1 MAEFR
6 FRFAPTYRRLAA
18 PFGVRPSNSVVV
30 VTEHQLDVRFGP
42 WRVRSPLENVAGVA
56 RTGPYRLAK
65 TAGPA
70 HLSFADR
77 GLTFATNGDAG
88 LCIRFEEPVH
98 GIDPFRILRHPGL
111 TVTVADLDGLEQAL
125 HSPA

>member
-6 FRFAPTYRRLAA
+6 FRFDPTYRRLAA
-18 PFGVRPSNSVVV
+18 KFGVRPSNSLVV

-42 WRVRSPLENVAGVA
+42 WRVRTPVENVAGVE
-56 RTGPYRLAK
+56 RTGPYRLVK

-77 GLTFATNGDAG
+77 GLTFATNGEAG

-111 TVTVADLDGLEQAL
+111 TVTVEDLDGLARAL
-125 HSPA
+125 HSPT

>member
-6 FRFAPTYRRLAA
+6 FRFDPTYRRLAA
-18 PFGVRPSNSVVV
+18 PFGIRPSNAVVV
-30 VTEHQLDVRFGP
+30 VTEHQLDARFGP
-42 WRVRSPLENVAGVA
+42 WRVISPIENVQRVE
-56 RTGPYRLAK
+56 RTGPYRLVK

-111 TVTVADLDGLEQAL
+111 TVTVDDIDGLAQAL
-125 HSPA
+125 HSPG

>member
-1 MAEFR
+1 MPDFR
-6 FRFAPTYRRLAA
+6 FRFDPTYRRLAA
-18 PFGVRPSNSVVV
+18 PFGIRPANSVVV
-30 VTEHQLDVRFGP
+30 VTEHLLDARFGP
-42 WRVRSPLENVAGVA
+42 WRLRSPIENVAGVE
-56 RTGPYRLAK
+56 RTGPFQLVK

-70 HLSFADR
+70 RLSFADR

-98 GIDPFRILRHPGL
+98 GIDPFRMLRHPGL
-111 TVTVADLDGLEQAL
+111 TVTVEDIDGLARAL